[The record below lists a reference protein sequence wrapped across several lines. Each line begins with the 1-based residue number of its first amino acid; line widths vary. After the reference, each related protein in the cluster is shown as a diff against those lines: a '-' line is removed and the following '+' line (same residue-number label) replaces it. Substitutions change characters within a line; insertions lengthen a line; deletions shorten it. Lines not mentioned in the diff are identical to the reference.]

1 MLLTEA
7 NTIPGWLF
15 SGMVW
20 YVTSGP
26 NISLPGN
33 GHAVQL
39 GKGGKINQTFII
51 NDNSYVEYVLTFSLA
66 PGTED
71 CSNETMAVKVSSPHK
86 SGVFSFK
93 GRYGKERWES
103 HAFPLGRWIDQTTN
117 IASVDIESVLE
128 DDGEAN
134 PIVTCWPV
142 VDTLLLTRIEG
153 LPNEGMSYALFK
165 FCKVK
170 RTCIYRDRAW
180 VGGGSNQ
187 NPPRDD

>member
-1 MLLTEA
+1 M
-7 NTIPGWLF
+7 
-15 SGMVW
+15 
-20 YVTSGP
+20 
-26 NISLPGN
+26 PGN